1 MGVLHGEDAYVYR
14 GDNLGRKTASPRGK
28 LGGIRWPQPA
38 SRLHANVAKFII
50 DGAYTRE
57 MLPQTREFLRKN
69 GIASVTRWE
78 PAR

>member
-1 MGVLHGEDAYVYR
+1 MKTNTYNRGPTRDARPSLRTVSWEAFS
-14 GDNLGRKTASPRGK
+14 GLNP
-28 LGGIRWPQPA
+28 PA
-38 SRLHANVAKFII
+38 AVHANVAKFIF